1 MREGAQVATIAPL
14 PANGA
19 RPRRSGLYLPGSNA
33 RAIEKARTLAS
44 DVVILDLEDSVAP
57 DAKADARALAA
68 EAVRTGGFGS
78 RELVVRVNGLDTPWA
93 VDDLAAAARARP
105 DAVLVP
111 KVNSPGDI
119 AAYRKALG
127 GRTPLW
133 IMIETCQAV
142 FALDALG
149 RASAIEGV
157 GGWVIGANDLVKEMR
172 CRPGVDRSPLLPAL
186 AMSVMAA
193 RAYGLVILD
202 GVYNDIP
209 DLEGLAR
216 ECAQGAD
223 LGFDGKSL
231 IHPTHLEAANRAFS
245 PEPQALAWART
256 VAQAFDLAE
265 NAGKGVL
272 KVEGRMVERLHLA
285 EARRLIAVAEAIA
298 AHGV

>member
-1 MREGAQVATIAPL
+1 MREGAQVATMAPL
-14 PANGA
+14 PTNGA

-33 RAIEKARTLAS
+33 RAIEKARTLAC

-57 DAKADARALAA
+57 EAKPEARGRAA

-78 RELVVRVNGLDTPWA
+78 RELVMRVNGLDTPWGA
-93 VDDLAAAARARP
+93 GDLAAAAAARP

-111 KVNSPGDI
+111 KVNSPEDI

-127 GRTPLW
+127 AGTPLW

-142 FALDALG
+142 FALDGLG
-149 RASAIEGV
+149 RASGAERV
-157 GGWVIGANDLVKEMR
+157 DAWVIGTNDLVKEMR
-172 CRPGVDRSPLLPAL
+172 CRPGADRGPLLPAL

-193 RAYGLVILD
+193 RAHGLAILD

-231 IHPTHLEAANRAFS
+231 IHPTHLETANRAFS
-245 PEPQALAWART
+245 PEPQAVAWART

-272 KVEGRMVERLHLA
+272 KLEGRMVERLHLA

-298 AHGV
+298 ALGV